1 MEGEYIKEQNGDRKE
16 GQSLFGLKELRES
29 KEISFREIVKA
40 TRISPLMLEAIEGD
54 DFSRLPEPVYTRAFI
69 KAYARALDIDP
80 APALEQYD
88 AYSDVRE
95 IPENRYEQLKKRRSR
110 PSGLP
115 RLILAVLILCL
126 VLVAFWY
133 AWEQRSLWYPEVR
146 QILKKEVSETVPAA
160 APDVEETITVDDGM
174 DRVSEP
180 VSVEKNAGTD
190 LAGEAVPE
198 TVRDEYAIPET
209 VMNGDSGE
217 PQSIGI
223 GEMTEGEELPRQAVA
238 AEEEVPVEETVSIVE
253 TETEPAVPAPSE
265 EQPEELVL
273 EIRAR
278 GLTWLQVIRDEELP
292 EQMYLK
298 EGASVT
304 WTAEEQF
311 DIIIGNAGST
321 EVIFQGASLGSLGK
335 QGEVVF
341 LTLP

>member
-16 GQSLFGLKELRES
+16 GQSLFGLRELRES

-69 KAYARALDIDP
+69 KAYARVLDIDP

-88 AYSDVRE
+88 AYSGVRE

-133 AWEQRSLWYPEVR
+133 AWEQRSLWYPEIR
-146 QILKKEVSETVPAA
+146 QILKKEVSEPVPVA
-160 APDVEETITVDDGM
+160 APDVEETITVDDGANG
-174 DRVSEP
+174 VSEP
-180 VSVEKNAGTD
+180 VSVERNIGSD
-190 LAGEAVPE
+190 LADEAVPE
-198 TVRDEYAIPET
+198 TVHDEYAIPEA
-209 VMNGDSGE
+209 VMNGDSAE

-223 GEMTEGEELPRQAVA
+223 GEMTESEELPHQAVA

-253 TETEPAVPAPSE
+253 TEPAVPAPSE
-265 EQPEELVL
+265 GQPEKLVL

-321 EVIFQGASLGSLGK
+321 EVIFQGSSLGSLGK